1 MRSLVSIALLDVSW
15 GYIAG
20 GTALFL
26 ASFVLSIAVIGA
38 LLVTLPATYFLDS
51 HDRGL
56 WIDHHPVVR
65 WTGIV
70 LKNLLG
76 IAIILLGAALSLP
89 GIPGQGLLTI
99 LIGLVL
105 LDFPG
110 KRRLERR
117 ILQMRR
123 VLQKTNS
130 LRQRFG
136 RQPLILDEDAR
147 HHVPQAETSGDSP

>member
-1 MRSLVSIALLDVSW
+1 VSW
-15 GYIAG
+15 GYVAG
-20 GTALFL
+20 GAALFL
-26 ASFVLSIAVIGA
+26 ATFVISIVVIGA
-38 LLVTLPATYFLDS
+38 LLVMLPPTYFLDS

-56 WIDHHPVVR
+56 WIDQHPVIR

-70 LKNLLG
+70 VKNLVG

-110 KRRLERR
+110 KRRLERK

-123 VLQKTNS
+123 VLQKINS

-136 RQPLILDEDAR
+136 RQPLTLDEDTR
-147 HHVPQAETSGDSP
+147 HHAPPA